1 MQGYCV
7 RTAGFADRG
16 HRRRTQRV
24 RRLLSTHVCHSFRQ
38 VLSSW
43 CVSFIGLHCCHHCI
57 LLVVAGWLA
66 VILDGDEKQL
76 GILMKQLSE
85 SVETIKSIAQCYGA
99 SVLPG
104 SKYYTALYYLL
115 SGVNNG
121 MA

>member
-7 RTAGFADRG
+7 RTAGFTERE
-16 HRRRTQRV
+16 HSRRTQRV
-24 RRLLSTHVCHSFRQ
+24 QRLLSKDVCYSFRQ

-43 CVSFIGLHCCHHCI
+43 CVSFIGFDCCLHCI
-57 LLVVAGWLA
+57 VLVVAGWLA

-104 SKYYTALYYLL
+104 SKCCTAFVLRTVW
-115 SGVNNG
+115 S
-121 MA
+121 